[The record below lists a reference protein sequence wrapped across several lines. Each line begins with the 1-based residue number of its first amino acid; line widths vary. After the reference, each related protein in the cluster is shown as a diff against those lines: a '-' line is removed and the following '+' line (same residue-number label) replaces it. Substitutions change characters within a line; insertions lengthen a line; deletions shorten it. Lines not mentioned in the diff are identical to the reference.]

1 MFSSKSILID
11 HVLNDLEQRHVRLFG
26 DDARDLPG
34 HIRTAGLMAMEV
46 LANSNALY
54 HNLEH
59 SLMVTL
65 VGQEILHG
73 KYLMEG
79 SVDADDWVHFIIS
92 LLCHDIGYVRGICPG
107 DGKDTAVI
115 DAAGRTVEIPDGAT
129 DAYLTPYHID
139 RGQLFVRWRFRDHP
153 VIDADAIA
161 RNIESTRFPV
171 PDGSDAGENT
181 TAPGL
186 VRAADLIGQMADP
199 DYLRKLAALYYEFDE
214 TGTNRDVNAA
224 SPEDLRRNY
233 PDFFWRM
240 VNHHIQP
247 AIAYLEATREG
258 RQWVASLHS
267 HVFSEQHR
275 ASL

>member
-11 HVLNDLEQRHVRLFG
+11 HVLNDLEERHLRLFG
-26 DDARDLPG
+26 ADSRDLAG
-34 HIRTAGLMAMEV
+34 HIRTGGLMAMEV

-79 SVDADDWVHFIIS
+79 SVDADEWVHFIIS

-107 DGKDTAVI
+107 DGGDIAVI
-115 DAAGRTVEIPDGAT
+115 DAEGRTVEIPEGAT
-129 DAYLTPYHID
+129 DAYLTPHHIE
-139 RGQLFVRWRFRDHP
+139 RGKLFVRWRFRDHP
-153 VIDADAIA
+153 VIDPEVVAH
-161 RNIESTRFPV
+161 NIEKTRFPV
-171 PDGSDAGENT
+171 PDGTDAAEDT

-199 DYLRKLAALYYEFDE
+199 DYLRKLAALFYEFDE
-214 TGTNRDVNAA
+214 TGANHEVGAA

-233 PDFFWRM
+233 PDFFWRT
-240 VNHHIQP
+240 VNRHIQP
-247 AIAYLEATREG
+247 AIGYLEATREG

-275 ASL
+275 AAL

>member
-11 HVLNDLEQRHVRLFG
+11 HVLNDLEQRHLRLFG
-26 DDARDLPG
+26 TDDRDLSG
-34 HIRTAGLMAMEV
+34 HVRTAGLMAMEV
-46 LANSNALY
+46 LTNSNALY

-79 SVDADDWVHFIIS
+79 SVDADEWVHFVIS

-107 DGKDTAVI
+107 DGPNTAVI
-115 DAAGRTVEIPDGAT
+115 DAAGRTVEIPAGAT
-129 DAYLTPYHID
+129 DAYLTPHHIE
-139 RGQLFVRWRFRDHP
+139 RGKLFVRWRFRDHP
-153 VIDADAIA
+153 VFDPEVIA
-161 RNIESTRFPV
+161 HNIEKTRFPV
-171 PDGSDAGENT
+171 PAGNDAAEDT
-181 TAPGL
+181 AAPGL

-199 DYLRKLAALYYEFDE
+199 DYLRKLAALFYEFEE
-214 TGTNRDVNAA
+214 TGANAEVGAA

-240 VNHHIQP
+240 VNRHIQP
-247 AIAYLEATREG
+247 AIRYLEATREG
-258 RQWVASLHS
+258 RQWVASLYS
-267 HVFSEQHR
+267 HIFSEQHR
-275 ASL
+275 AAL